1 MSVEFLGTESNK
13 IASVHQMETR
23 SKRISIIIKMIIV
36 LLIHVILPRKTF
48 QCLPIKLAVLSV
60 FIKNK
65 SLSLRK

>member
-48 QCLPIKLAVLSV
+48 WCLPAKLAVLIV
-60 FIKNK
+60 FIKK
-65 SLSLRK
+65 